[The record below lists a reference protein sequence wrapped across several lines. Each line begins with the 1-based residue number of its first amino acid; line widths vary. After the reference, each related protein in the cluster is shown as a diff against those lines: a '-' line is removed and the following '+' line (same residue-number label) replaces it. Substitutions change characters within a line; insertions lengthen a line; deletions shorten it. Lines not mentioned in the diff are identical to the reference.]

1 VCFVS
6 RNITELGPKEAEFLS
21 RLAGE
26 GQTVFTAEE
35 ARGYWGNG
43 AYANNVLGRLESKGW
58 LRRLERGTYL
68 IVPLEAGPTRE
79 WTESALVI
87 ASHLI
92 QPAAIAYWSALHYW
106 NMTELIPHT
115 VFVQSTRRKHRS
127 RKDVLGIP
135 FRFVKVVKSKFF
147 GVVRRSVA
155 GQPIFV
161 TDREK
166 TLLDAAD
173 RPELTGGIAQ
183 LAQGLRTS
191 WSEVNWQQV
200 DEYLARCGVGSLT
213 KRLGYL
219 VETLNLPI
227 PQYQERLETWRQSL
241 SSGISLLEPGHDTGG
256 PIVTRWRL
264 RVNVEETWQPR
275 GSGDD
280 RRG

>member
-1 VCFVS
+1 VS

-21 RLAGE
+21 RLAGG

-35 ARGYWGNG
+35 ARDYWGNG
-43 AYANNVLGRLESKGW
+43 AYANNVLRRLESKGW

-68 IVPLEAGPTRE
+68 IVPLEAGPTRD

-92 QPAAIAYWSALHYW
+92 QPVAIAYWSALHYW

-127 RKDVLGIP
+127 RKEVLGIP
-135 FRFVKVVKSKFF
+135 FRFVTVVKSKFF
-147 GVVRRSVA
+147 GVVKRSVA
-155 GQPIFV
+155 GQPICV

-173 RPELTGGIAQ
+173 RPELAGGIAQ

-191 WSEVNWQQV
+191 WSDVNWQRV
-200 DEYLARCGVGSLT
+200 DEYLARCGVGSLI
-213 KRLGYL
+213 KRVGYL

-227 PQYQERLETWRQSL
+227 PQQQERLGRWRQSL
-241 SSGISLLEPGHDTGG
+241 SSGISLLEPRHGCAG

-264 RVNVEETWQPR
+264 RVNIEETWQPW
-275 GSGDD
+275 GAGDD